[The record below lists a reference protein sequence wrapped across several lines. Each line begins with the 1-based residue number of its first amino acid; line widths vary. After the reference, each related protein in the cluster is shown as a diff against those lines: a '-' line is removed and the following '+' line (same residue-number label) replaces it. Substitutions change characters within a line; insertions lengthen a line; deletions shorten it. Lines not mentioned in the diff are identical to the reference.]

1 MVMILN
7 TCLSSAWWCTPVIP
21 VGKLRQEDQVFQ
33 VSLDCLGSKKRE
45 EEKKAERERE
55 TDRGNYLKSVT
66 SASRLKAEKE
76 EQM

>member
-55 TDRGNYLKSVT
+55 RQTEGTISNQSLQ
-66 SASRLKAEKE
+66 LLG
-76 EQM
+76 

>member
-1 MVMILN
+1 
-7 TCLSSAWWCTPVIP
+7 

-55 TDRGNYLKSVT
+55 RQTEGTISNQSLQ
-66 SASRLKAEKE
+66 LLG
-76 EQM
+76 